1 MKKVNDTLKIIFD
14 ELVCKP
20 LKDNPFE
27 SKETNKKLDDF
38 LRTRFIYKD
47 NKQFDEIFGEIISI
61 AGEIQEQAF
70 SVGFY
75 TAVELLTGRK

>member
-1 MKKVNDTLKIIFD
+1 MNDTLKIIFD

-20 LKDNPFE
+20 DSPLE
-27 SKETNKKLDDF
+27 SKETDRKLDDF

-75 TAVELLTGRK
+75 TAVELLTGGGQK

>member
-1 MKKVNDTLKIIFD
+1 MNDTLKIIFD
-14 ELVCKP
+14 ELVCKSDSP
-20 LKDNPFE
+20 LE
-27 SKETNKKLDDF
+27 SKETDKKLDDF

-75 TAVELLTGRK
+75 TAVELLTGGGQK